1 MATLDLH
8 LHSGLRAFALD
19 VELTLGAET
28 LALAGPSGAGKT
40 TVLRMVAGLARP
52 ERGRILA
59 GEDAWL
65 DTGRGVDLRP
75 ERRAVGLVPQEYALF
90 PHLSVEEN
98 VGFAD
103 PARAAELMARFGIA
117 HLAGERPARLSGGER
132 QRVALARALA
142 RQPKVLLL
150 DEPLAALDAQTRRR
164 VRDELGEM
172 LRELAIPTLMV
183 THDIGDAAALADRVA
198 VLVDG
203 RVRQVGSP
211 GDLYAEP
218 ADAFVAAFTGA
229 NVLAGVARSVDGGCV
244 VALDDGG
251 ELGSVFA
258 VDGRVAVAFQ
268 PWEVALRGGGAGT
281 SGGEGAGLGARGGG
295 GEGGDGAGPHLG
307 HGAIRA
313 RVSSV
318 TPLGPRS
325 RVHAGPFVAEVEGEP
340 FLRGDE
346 VVVSVD
352 PERVRPLPL

>member
-1 MATLDLH
+1 
-8 LHSGLRAFALD
+8 
-19 VELTLGAET
+19 
-28 LALAGPSGAGKT
+28 
-40 TVLRMVAGLARP
+40 
-52 ERGRILA
+52 
-59 GEDAWL
+59 
-65 DTGRGVDLRP
+65 
-75 ERRAVGLVPQEYALF
+75 VPQEYALF
-90 PHLSVEEN
+90 PHLSVEAN

-103 PARAAELMARFGIA
+103 PARAQELMARFGIA

-172 LRELAIPTLMV
+172 LRELAIPTLLV
-183 THDIGDAAALADRVA
+183 THDAGDAAALADRVA

-203 RVRQVGSP
+203 RIRQVGSP

-218 ADAFVAAFTGA
+218 ADPFVAAFTGA
-229 NVLAGVARSVDGGCV
+229 NVLAGVARRVDGGCV

-251 ELGSVFA
+251 ELGSRFGA
-258 VDGRVAVAFQ
+258 EGRVAVAFQ
-268 PWEVALRGGGAGT
+268 PWDVSVARVGELEGAERGVRD
-281 SGGEGAGLGARGGG
+281 SGGEGGASAGRALGC
-295 GEGGDGAGPHLG
+295 AG
-307 HGAIRA
+307 IRA
-313 RVSSV
+313 RVSGV

-340 FLRGDE
+340 FVRGDE